1 MLLLLLG
8 IALLLGAT
16 VQAVRTARGQQ
27 RTNER
32 VLESYARLAAWNF
45 EQQAL
50 PAVQHHVTEPLFHPL
65 HLDSYADGRTA
76 PASIH
81 SLVEDRES
89 ECAMCPAPWRAARF
103 GVRFHTVAGTIET
116 SRSLA
121 PAVVQRV
128 VDKVRAHRARARPER
143 GPLHGRAQDMIVDQ
157 IQDSAALIMY
167 YSKPVPADT
176 LVYAIVLRPD
186 VLGRA
191 FGHVFASGALLPE
204 PLVEGVET
212 SAMLTQSVLTPE
224 GGRIYGSDMA
234 AGHVG
239 ERRLSGLGNLVVR
252 VHILEGAERHL
263 IPGSAAM
270 LSWPILLGLLVLAIG
285 LLVAVFSQ
293 MRREHALA
301 QLRSDFVSSV
311 SHELRTP
318 LSLQRIFLDTL
329 RLDRATTAA
338 QRAWCFDNID
348 RESMRLS
355 HLVENVLLFS
365 RSERGALTMGQPQN
379 TRLAPLIAD
388 TLRTFAPLAAAASAH
403 LESDLDEDVAAPVD
417 PGAMRQMMINILE
430 NAVKYGPRGQRID
443 VALTLDGTTARVV
456 VDDQGSGVP
465 RAERQTIFRP
475 YARGAVTRNSAV
487 AGSGIGLAVV
497 DELVRA
503 HGGSVRVEDAPAGGA
518 RFVVELPGAWRDDT
532 WDSAAVA
539 AEPAESE
546 RPSYGEAV

>member
-45 EQQAL
+45 EQQVL

-65 HLDSYADGRTA
+65 HLDSYADGRTS
-76 PASIH
+76 PASIR
-81 SLVEDRES
+81 SLIEDRQS
-89 ECAMCPAPWRAARF
+89 ECAMCPAPWTAVRF
-103 GVRFHTVAGTIET
+103 GVRFHTAAGVTET
-116 SRSLA
+116 SHSLA
-121 PAVVQRV
+121 PAVVQNV
-128 VDKVRAHRARARPER
+128 IEKVRAHRAGARPE
-143 GPLHGRAQDMIVDQ
+143 PTALHGRAQDMIVDQ
-157 IQDSAALIMY
+157 IQDSAAVIMY
-167 YSKPVPADT
+167 YSKPVPEDT
-176 LVYAIVLRPD
+176 LVYAIVLRPV
-186 VLGRA
+186 VLARP
-191 FGHVFASGALLPE
+191 FRHVFESGALLPE
-204 PLVEGVET
+204 PLLEGVET
-212 SAMLTQSVLTPE
+212 SAMLTQSVLTPD
-224 GGRIYGSDMA
+224 GGRIYGSA
-234 AGHVG
+234 LASGHVG
-239 ERRLSGLGNLVVR
+239 ERRLSGLGDLIVR
-252 VHILEGAERHL
+252 VHIREGAERHL

-301 QLRSDFVSSV
+301 QLRADFVSSV

-348 RESMRLS
+348 REAMRLS

-365 RSERGALTMGQPQN
+365 RSERGALTMAQPQN

-388 TLRTFAPLAAAASAH
+388 TLRTFAPLAAAASAR
-403 LESDLDEDVAAPVD
+403 LEFDLDEDVTAPVD

-443 VALTLDGTTARVV
+443 VALTLDGTTARIV

-465 RAERQTIFRP
+465 RAERLTIFRP
-475 YARGAVTRNSAV
+475 YARGAATRNSAV
-487 AGSGIGLAVV
+487 AGSGIGLSVV

-503 HGGSVRVEDAPAGGA
+503 HGGTVRVEDAPAGGA
-518 RFVVELPGAWRDDT
+518 RFVVELPGAWRDDA
-532 WDSAAVA
+532 WDSTAVA
-539 AEPAESE
+539 ADPGEAQ